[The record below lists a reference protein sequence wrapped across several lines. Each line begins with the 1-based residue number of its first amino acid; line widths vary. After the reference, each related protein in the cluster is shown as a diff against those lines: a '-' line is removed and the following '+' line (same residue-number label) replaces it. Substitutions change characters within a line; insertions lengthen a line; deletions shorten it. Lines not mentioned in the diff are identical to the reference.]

1 VQRPFKDVDLGA
13 IAAGGDGALPHV
25 QRLLSLLLLATVE
38 MADADA
44 RDAVLQRLMGL
55 PEPAQDALMSLI
67 EGLMP
72 EVQGAAAAAQGAAAA
87 AQGAAAAAQGADG
100 ETDGAEVVE
109 AGATAR
115 AADPAAGGP
124 LLSPRPSR
132 GLTFA
137 RTPLGASGLPLSG
150 RRGAA
155 GDLRGIL
162 STARRAR
169 VAAAGGSSPGG
180 GAGFTPAQLR
190 ALKSP
195 LGAFAARCMEAAAP
209 VPRLAAAAAEAAAT
223 EGGWASRARSAGG
236 SGSGAAVSSAINAAG
251 GVSGPSSPVS
261 GSSLPSSRGASV
273 RGSSASSASAVGAS
287 GDLAAH
293 NRLLQE
299 EIVSQTDIRTD
310 AQGACGWAG
319 YFHVWRRAGAAGGYC
334 MCGDA
339 RGPAGGYCV
348 CVRDWT
354 HCWVTLSPAGV
365 PVAGQTEARR

>member
-1 VQRPFKDVDLGA
+1 MLSSLSPRAPLGYNGGSHQPDRCCVSRSRLRFLQRPFEDVDLGA
-13 IAAGGDGALPHV
+13 IAGGGDGALPHV

-72 EVQGAAAAAQGAAAA
+72 EVQGAAAQGE
-87 AQGAAAAAQGADG
+87 GG
-100 ETDGAEVVE
+100 ETDGAASVAEAVE
-109 AGATAR
+109 AGAPAG
-115 AADPAAGGP
+115 AADPSASGP

-132 GLTFA
+132 GLAFA
-137 RTPLGASGLPLSG
+137 RTPLGASGLSLSG

-169 VAAAGGSSPGG
+169 AAAAGGCSPGG
-180 GAGFTPAQLR
+180 GSGGTGFTPAQLR

-209 VPRLAAAAAEAAAT
+209 VPRLAAAAAEAAAA
-223 EGGWASRARSAGG
+223 EGGWTDRARTGG
-236 SGSGAAVSSAINAAG
+236 TGSGAAVSSAINAAG
-251 GVSGPSSPVS
+251 GVSGPPSPSSGP
-261 GSSLPSSRGASV
+261 SLPSAHGSSV
-273 RGSSASSASAVGAS
+273 RPSSALSASAAGAS

-299 EIVSQTDIRTD
+299 EIVSQTDD
-310 AQGACGWAG
+310 Q
-319 YFHVWRRAGAAGGYC
+319 GAAGGC
-334 MCGDA
+334 CT
-339 RGPAGGYCV
+339 CV
-348 CVRDWT
+348 LD
-354 HCWVTLSPAGV
+354 
-365 PVAGQTEARR
+365 